1 MQHPEPVETPL
12 QRWLVRLVYVL
23 AAVLG
28 MVYSYDFGKVIGG
41 PLVGV
46 VLALNGAVFCSIV
59 AGALAEK
66 LCQWWPEAHREADRP
81 AGGSLP
87 VRPGS

>member
-1 MQHPEPVETPL
+1 MQHPEPASVTPI
-12 QRWLVRLVYVL
+12 QRWLVRLVYTL
-23 AAVLG
+23 AAVAG

-46 VLALNGAVFCSIV
+46 VLAFNGAIFCSIV

-66 LCQWWPEAHREADRP
+66 LCQWWPQALRETERS
-81 AGGSLP
+81 AG
-87 VRPGS
+87 